1 MAAGPRADWTG
12 SYNPF
17 MDCGLARPILGAL
30 LWLHVALAYQTQADA
45 EFARAMQ
52 LAASGRFADA
62 EASLRALAIAQ
73 PKIFEVQYRLGL
85 ILLRQDKA
93 KEAAVRF
100 QSAIDLTLSSALAW
114 AGLAQSQW
122 KLSLKTQAMASA
134 KQAKKLAGAEPAA
147 WRALSI
153 FYSDAKDFAAAAECE
168 QNWGSASPNDSQS
181 NARAAKFYV
190 LAGKAERSARQPAKA
205 VEAYQR
211 AIQLAADEPE
221 PYFEL
226 AALLLDH
233 RTPEPAVPVLESA
246 ISRFPKNA
254 EFRRLLGLAQYQ
266 LGAIPQAISA
276 FIAVCDLDPD
286 SEIGYAS
293 LETLVND
300 AGPRLPEII
309 KRFETFESRNPSSP
323 VGHYLLARA
332 LSVQGAPTSQ
342 RQLLLRKAISAATDF
357 WPAYYELGLLL
368 ENEDKAE
375 SESKTN
381 EALQALTE
389 AARLNPQ
396 YAPAHF
402 ALARVYASAGNRQ
415 KAIEHRKIHSQLLA
429 RQRTQAE
436 RAREES
442 PALGYRLSGR

>member
-1 MAAGPRADWTG
+1 MVAGPRADWIG

-17 MDCGLARPILGAL
+17 MYCGLARPILGAF
-30 LWLHVALAYQTQADA
+30 LWLHVALAYQTQAEA

-52 LAASGRFADA
+52 LAASGRFAEA

-73 PKIFEVQYRLGL
+73 PKIFEIQYRLGL

-93 KEAAVRF
+93 KEAAIRF
-100 QSAIDLTLSSALAW
+100 QSAVDLTPSSALAW

-122 KLSLKTQAMASA
+122 KLSLKTQSIASA
-134 KQAKKLAGAEPAA
+134 NQAKKLAGAQPAA

-153 FYSDAKDFAAAAECE
+153 FYADANDFATAAECE
-168 QNWGSASPNDSQS
+168 QKWGSASPNDSQS
-181 NARAAKFYV
+181 NARAAKLYV
-190 LAGKAERSARQPAKA
+190 LAGKAERSAKQPAKA

-309 KRFETFESRNPSSP
+309 KRFETFESRNPSNP

-342 RQLLLRKAISAATDF
+342 REPLLRKAISAATDF
-357 WPAYYELGLLL
+357 WPAYYELGVLL
-368 ENEDKAE
+368 E
-375 SESKTN
+375 SESENKTN
-381 EALQALTE
+381 EALRALTE

-402 ALARVYASAGNRQ
+402 ALARVYASAGNRE